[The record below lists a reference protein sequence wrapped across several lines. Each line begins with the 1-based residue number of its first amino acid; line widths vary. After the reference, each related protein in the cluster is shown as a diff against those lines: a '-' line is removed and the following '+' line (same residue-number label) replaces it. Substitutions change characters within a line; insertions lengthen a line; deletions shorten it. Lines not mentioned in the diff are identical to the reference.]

1 MSNIA
6 DRYAQIKMQIESLE
20 AELKVIKQL
29 VVATGMKEIKGDHFG
44 LKIKYDAK
52 RDSYPKENLLKFLT
66 EEQLAAC
73 TKTTQYEVITY
84 KAVLPA
90 GGSNDRVAA

>member
-6 DRYAQIKMQIESLE
+6 DRYAQIKMQIENLE
-20 AELKVIKQL
+20 AELKTIKSL
-29 VVATGMKEIKGDHFG
+29 AVATGMKEIKGETFA
-44 LKIKYDAK
+44 LKINYDAK
-52 RDSYPKENLLKFLT
+52 RDSYTKAELLKFLT

-73 TKTTQYEVITY
+73 TKTSRYEIITY
-84 KAVLPA
+84 KAIMPA

>member
-29 VVATGMKEIKGDHFG
+29 VVATGMKEIKGDAFA
-44 LKIKYDAK
+44 LKVNYDAK
-52 RDSYPKENLLKFLT
+52 RDSYTKAELLKFLT
-66 EEQLAAC
+66 EDQLAAC
-73 TKTTQYEVITY
+73 TKTSRYEVITY